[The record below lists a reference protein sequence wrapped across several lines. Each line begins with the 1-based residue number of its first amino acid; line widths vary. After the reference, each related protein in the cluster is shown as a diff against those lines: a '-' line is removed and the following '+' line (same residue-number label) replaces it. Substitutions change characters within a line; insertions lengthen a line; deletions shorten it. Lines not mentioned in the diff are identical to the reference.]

1 MPLVAHRPPDGIAE
15 RRLALVATDPALA
28 ALADGLRRQGF
39 AVAAAVAEPSY
50 DAAFDAATSAI
61 GSVDTVVWAA
71 TEPDLAKPAPIA
83 DIDES
88 RWSDLVGG
96 SLQRYVEFLQAAE
109 RRLRGRDGRVVVVVP
124 TVGLAGAPGLVAW
137 ATVAETQRSLAK
149 SAARVWG
156 AHGIT
161 VNCVAVPPSLL
172 AGDSSDLARADL
184 QPAAL
189 PDPVLGQDAAGVIAS
204 LCGSA
209 MAAVTGTTVA
219 VDGGR
224 WMPA

>member
-1 MPLVAHRPPDGIAE
+1 MAHRAPDGIAE
-15 RRLALVATDPALA
+15 RRLALVATDPALT
-28 ALADGLRRQGF
+28 ALAEGLRRQGF
-39 AVAAAVAEPSY
+39 AVAAAGADPTY
-50 DAAFDAATSAI
+50 NAAFDNAVAAVGAL
-61 GSVDTVVWAA
+61 DTVVWASTA
-71 TEPDLAKPAPIA
+71 PELTHPAA
-83 DIDES
+83 LGDVDES
-88 RWSDLVGG
+88 RWRDVVGG

-109 RRLRGRDGRVVVVVP
+109 RRLHGRDGRLVVVVP
-124 TVGLAGAPGLVAW
+124 TLGLAGAAGLVAW

-172 AGDSSDLARADL
+172 AAEAGDLARADL
-184 QPAAL
+184 QRAAL
-189 PDPVLGQDAAGVIAS
+189 PDPDLGRDAAGAIAS
-204 LCGSA
+204 LCGTG
-209 MAAVTGTTVA
+209 MAAVTGTTIA